1 MSTFQDF
8 EGLFDEQVSPAIQ
21 RHFTETGAP
30 PVQIVS
36 GLFFHLAAELHMQGV
51 PGDLILQIAE
61 SGIAEGERLNG
72 SASA

>member
-8 EGLFDEQVSPAIQ
+8 EVLFDEKVSPAIQ

-61 SGIAEGERLNG
+61 SGIEAGEKLNG
-72 SASA
+72 GAPV

>member
-8 EGLFDEQVSPAIQ
+8 AGLFDEKVTPAIQ
-21 RHFTETGAP
+21 QHFTKTGAA

-61 SGIAEGERLNG
+61 SGIEAGEKLNG
-72 SASA
+72 GSPV